1 MDISFLQ
8 LPSHIE
14 GAVSGGGSD
23 WFSDDATG
31 VVTYDSWELGECS
44 G

>member
-1 MDISFLQ
+1 M
-8 LPSHIE
+8 
-14 GAVSGGGSD
+14 SGGWWCSD